1 MVIKMNVPKLRFSE
15 FNNDYVINTFDNL
28 INIIDGDR
36 GNNYPKASDFYD
48 DEYCL
53 FLNAGNVTKKGFN
66 FSNKYFIT
74 LKKDNELKNGKL
86 KRNDVVLTTRGTVG
100 NVALYDYSIP
110 FENIRI
116 NSGMVI
122 NRIKNDKILLPQYL
136 YRFMQSTYF
145 EYQIKKTN
153 FGSAQPQLTKSGITK
168 FTIAYPCVKEQRLLD
183 RKIELQSQKIEALKL
198 YKKGLINLV
207 KNDWENFKNYKI
219 NDIFKITRGVVIPKN
234 KLSEEKNEIYKYPV
248 YSSQTS
254 NNGILGYDKIYD
266 YDGKYLT
273 WTTDGANAGKVFY
286 RDGKFRCTNVCGILY
301 EDNPLFTNEFVCE
314 LLNYETPKHVSY
326 VGNPK
331 LMNNVMENIDLKL
344 PNNDILIKTSKLISL
359 FNKKLENETTKLMKL
374 HNLKKGLI
382 QNMFV

>member
-1 MVIKMNVPKLRFSE
+1 MVIKMNVPKLRFKEFEEEWKKNKLGHLCTFAKGNGLSKSDLSNEGKECILYGELYTTYSE
-15 FNNDYVINTFDNL
+15 IIRKINSYTDKDSSSFIYSKFNDVL
-28 INIIDGDR
+28 IPASGETPIEIA
-36 GNNYPKASDFYD
+36 KASCILKENVILGGDLNILSPKNMD
-48 DEYCL
+48 GR
-53 FLNAGNVTKKGFN
+53 FLAYQIG
-66 FSNKYFIT
+66 SSR
-74 LKKDNELKNGKL
+74 KL
-86 KRNDVVLTTRGTVG
+86 EFANLSQGHSVVH
-100 NVALYDYSIP
+100 LYGDK
-110 FENIRI
+110 
-116 NSGMVI
+116 
-122 NRIKNDKILLPQYL
+122 IKNVNIY
-136 YRFMQSTYF
+136 
-145 EYQIKKTN
+145 
-153 FGSAQPQLTKSGITK
+153 
-168 FTIAYPCVKEQRLLD
+168 YPSPKEQEKISNTLELLD
-183 RKIELQSQKIEALKL
+183 KKIELQSKKIEALKL

-207 KNDWENFKNYKI
+207 KNDWKNFKNYKI

-301 EDNPLFTNEFVCE
+301 EDKPLFTNEFVCE

>member
-1 MVIKMNVPKLRFSE
+1 MVIKMNVPKLRFYE
-15 FNNDYVINTFDNL
+15 FNDEWKKEKLNKHASFLQGLTYNPKDISEEGVIVLRSSNIQNSSISYNDIIKVN
-28 INIIDGDR
+28 INI
-36 GNNYPKASDFYD
+36 P
-48 DEYCL
+48 E
-53 FLNAGNVTKKGFN
+53 
-66 FSNKYFIT
+66 
-74 LKKDNELKNGKL
+74 KL
-86 KRNDVVLTTRGTVG
+86 KIHENDILMCVRNGSKKLVGKTALLGKSEEKCTWGAFMNIIRPVENNKFIYYYLNSPYFYKHIWKDLGTATV
-100 NVALYDYSIP
+100 N
-110 FENIRI
+110 
-116 NSGMVI
+116 
-122 NRIKNDKILLPQYL
+122 Q
-136 YRFMQSTYF
+136 
-145 EYQIKKTN
+145 
-153 FGSAQPQLTKSGITK
+153 ITK
-168 FTIAYPCVKEQRLLD
+168 QTLDSFKLNIPTVTEQKKIGNMLSLLD
-183 RKIELQSQKIEALKL
+183 RKIELQSKKIEALKL

-207 KNDWENFKNYKI
+207 KNDWKNFKNYKI